1 MNRILET
8 TMTKL
13 YSVLA
18 ATVVVVAGAATA
30 QAGFAVRLSAP
41 AHFSQIE
48 KAGCGGGYAY
58 MARRRVAQSMRRP
71 KRHVEVA
78 RRQISK
84 PVTVAKVEPKPVAE
98 ETLASAA
105 VIENSTIAS
114 VAEQVAAPKVIA
126 PVKKPLQAAAVT
138 TDDNAA
144 KKVATAV
151 NDVGCKSFFASVGM
165 TLSVPC
171 AK

>member
-1 MNRILET
+1 MN
-8 TMTKL
+8 KL

-30 QAGFAVRLSAP
+30 EAGFAVRLSAP

-48 KAGCGGGYAY
+48 KAGCGGGYGY
-58 MARRRVAQSMRRP
+58 IARRRVAQSVRRP
-71 KRHVEVA
+71 KRHIEVA
-78 RRQISK
+78 RRQVSK
-84 PVTVAKVEPKPVAE
+84 PVTVANVESKPVAD
-98 ETLASAA
+98 ETVASAA

-114 VAEQVAAPKVIA
+114 VAEQVPAPKIIA
-126 PVKKPLQAAAVT
+126 PAKKPLQSAAVT
-138 TDDNAA
+138 TEDNAA
-144 KKVATAV
+144 RKVATAV
-151 NDVGCKSFFASVGM
+151 NDLGCKSFFASVGM